1 MNDENALLIVF
12 IIAVTIAFTLA
23 VGGNNYNEREITKA
37 AIAAGLQQCT
47 DPHTYRTIWQKEC
60 SK

>member
-1 MNDENALLIVF
+1 MNNENSTTIVF
-12 IIAVTIAFTLA
+12 VIAVAVAFTLA

-37 AIAAGLQQCT
+37 AIAAGLQQCIDT
-47 DPHTYRTIWQKEC
+47 NTYRTIWQKEC